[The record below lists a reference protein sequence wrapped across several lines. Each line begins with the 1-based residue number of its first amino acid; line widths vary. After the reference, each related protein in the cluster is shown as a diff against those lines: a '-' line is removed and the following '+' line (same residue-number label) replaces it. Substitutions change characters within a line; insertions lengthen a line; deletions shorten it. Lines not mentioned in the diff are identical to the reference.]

1 MFFFCCF
8 VCEFYVILQ
17 LFILILD
24 VLTESVQELSPNVN
38 QNQPNF
44 NNTSQNPLDTN
55 RDSIIISNLDIL
67 TSRDYLAQENISN
80 VPSTNTGAV
89 KNVHESSLLS
99 TSNDT
104 KNTPNKSIKRQSMSR
119 PLSRKKSLIVPAI
132 TEYELDLLHL
142 GDEEEMDKIFNK
154 PGMKLER
161 KNSKSLKATI
171 GPVHAIWYNLITK
184 NQ

>member
-1 MFFFCCF
+1 
-8 VCEFYVILQ
+8 
-17 LFILILD
+17 
-24 VLTESVQELSPNVN
+24 
-38 QNQPNF
+38 
-44 NNTSQNPLDTN
+44 
-55 RDSIIISNLDIL
+55 
-67 TSRDYLAQENISN
+67 
-80 VPSTNTGAV
+80 
-89 KNVHESSLLS
+89 VHESSLLS

-104 KNTPNKSIKRQSMSR
+104 KHTPNKSIKRQSMSR
-119 PLSRKKSLIVPAI
+119 PLSRKKSLIAPAI

-184 NQ
+184 KAITKSNLSIFLKKGLRQYMIIKIICPVFQNQLNLKK